1 MRVLLVGGREARYCY
16 AVDGDIRMNITS
28 SGRSRARRITI
39 SVRED
44 LVRGLDSQVA
54 AGVADSRTDLINDAI
69 ARELRRLRNEAIDA
83 EILALAHDPEYQA
96 MDEQLTKEFETSDS
110 EAWAMLDKDFG
121 PEQSV

>member
-1 MRVLLVGGREARYCY
+1 MRVLLVGGRGARYCY
-16 AVDGDIRMNITS
+16 DVDGDISMNITS

-121 PEQSV
+121 PEPSV